1 MISMSSPKTYILQI
15 GMNPNPG
22 GLEAFVMN
30 LYRKIDRT
38 QVQFDFIDWY
48 GEERI
53 AFSEEILQLG
63 GQIIKIPSRRED
75 FMLNKR
81 KLKKIIN
88 SEKYRYVYNNLNS
101 LSYISGITATYKNP
115 AVIPII
121 HAHNDNIE
129 NRLWL
134 TKMLDTL
141 HKTRINNEKGVRLA
155 CSKKAG
161 LWMFAQRRFQ
171 VVPDAIDTLTFK
183 YSPQKRKL
191 YRKQF
196 NLENKL
202 VLGNV
207 ARFDPQKNHLFL
219 IDIFKHI
226 HEKKKESMLILVGD
240 GRQLAEAK
248 EHVTNLG
255 LKDNVLFPGVRKD
268 VPGILQALDVMVAPS
283 VFEGF
288 GISVLEAQ
296 CAGLPCYVSE
306 VFHPEALQTPLTKII
321 SLNAG
326 PKQWAEQIL
335 ADYKAG
341 ITDERMS
348 FANLIKSNGYDSGQL
363 ARQMQQAFVN
373 GF

>member
-1 MISMSSPKTYILQI
+1 MSSPKTYILQI